1 MSAQQIENLRVVIK
15 AQKKKHSF
23 VEALISTFVGF
34 IVSLTAG
41 IIIYPLF
48 GISNANHILGMTL
61 IFTALSVVRGYYVR
75 RLFDWLHRKDYL

>member
-1 MSAQQIENLRVVIK
+1 MSDQQLENLRVVIK

-23 VEALISTFVGF
+23 IEALISTFVGF

-41 IIIYPLF
+41 IIIYPIF
-48 GISNANHILGMTL
+48 GIDNASHILGMTL